1 MPAWAPERG
10 SRTPTLSGPPC
21 ARAKSPAAVA
31 SNPAA
36 PAPTAKPRRVRPEE
50 LGVVGIILSSQ
61 GGSRLACPVFSYSSL
76 PDAMGH
82 DSAPDAI
89 PHSVIA
95 RWQEPR
101 RPGAISPS
109 MRASIAI
116 GIAGGG
122 AHGRRTCPYRAAGG

>member
-36 PAPTAKPRRVRPEE
+36 PAPMAKPRRGRPKE
-50 LGVVGIILSSQ
+50 LGVLGIILSYQ

-82 DSAPDAI
+82 DSAL
-89 PHSVIA
+89 
-95 RWQEPR
+95 
-101 RPGAISPS
+101 
-109 MRASIAI
+109 
-116 GIAGGG
+116 GG
-122 AHGRRTCPYRAAGG
+122 APRAGRDSAFSVCEGAEAASAGRDFPPRGALA

>member
-36 PAPTAKPRRVRPEE
+36 PAPTAKPRRVRLEE
-50 LGVVGIILSSQ
+50 LVVVGIIFSSQ

-82 DSAPDAI
+82 DSALGSA
-89 PHSVIA
+89 A
-95 RWQEPR
+95 
-101 RPGAISPS
+101 
-109 MRASIAI
+109 
-116 GIAGGG
+116 
-122 AHGRRTCPYRAAGG
+122 RRTQFRIQ